1 MLRYWSVRYFVIL
14 FASMGIMGVITVYVI
29 QLTIDGDQRR
39 SMMRMTAEIAAGIE
53 LSGGRIPV
61 GGGEM
66 QRWMDSLVHKYDIR
80 NKRVVVF
87 VWDSQGEMTQH
98 FPPALPDVEAG
109 LAEWRERILSGE
121 ARVFRLP
128 AANAPETFIA
138 AVHPVGQGD
147 GYALLLLP
155 EVNLVRS
162 FADFKFHLLILACMI
177 ALTGWGVIYV
187 LTRRL
192 ARPIREAS
200 EAAKQVVAGNYKLE
214 PGQTPKEKEIYELTR
229 SFREMADRLHW
240 LETLRT
246 QLLAGVTHEL
256 KTPVASISGLLQA
269 MKDGVVSGEER
280 DRFLE
285 VCLADSKR
293 LQKMV
298 GDLLEFNRFAGNAVA
313 VVKETRDL
321 PALVGEIAERWRD
334 GQREADVRVEV
345 ETASDAAD
353 WRTRTDPGRVEQILV
368 NLLNNA
374 RDAMEG
380 GVIAIRLLADSSR
393 YRIQVRDT
401 GHGIPREEQL
411 DIFEPFYRGRQKQSK
426 VRGLGIGLP
435 FSRLIARSLGGDLVL
450 TDSSPAGST
459 FTLLLPFDEK

>member
-1 MLRYWSVRYFVIL
+1 
-14 FASMGIMGVITVYVI
+14 
-29 QLTIDGDQRR
+29 
-39 SMMRMTAEIAAGIE
+39 
-53 LSGGRIPV
+53 
-61 GGGEM
+61 
-66 QRWMDSLVHKYDIR
+66 
-80 NKRVVVF
+80 
-87 VWDSQGEMTQH
+87 
-98 FPPALPDVEAG
+98 
-109 LAEWRERILSGE
+109 
-121 ARVFRLP
+121 
-128 AANAPETFIA
+128 
-138 AVHPVGQGD
+138 
-147 GYALLLLP
+147 
-155 EVNLVRS
+155 
-162 FADFKFHLLILACMI
+162 
-177 ALTGWGVIYV
+177 
-187 LTRRL
+187 
-192 ARPIREAS
+192 
-200 EAAKQVVAGNYKLE
+200 
-214 PGQTPKEKEIYELTR
+214 
-229 SFREMADRLHW
+229 MADRLHW

-246 QLLAGVTHEL
+246 QLLACVTHEL

-280 DRFLE
+280 ERFLE

-298 GDLLEFNRFAGNAVA
+298 SDLLEFNRFAGNAVA